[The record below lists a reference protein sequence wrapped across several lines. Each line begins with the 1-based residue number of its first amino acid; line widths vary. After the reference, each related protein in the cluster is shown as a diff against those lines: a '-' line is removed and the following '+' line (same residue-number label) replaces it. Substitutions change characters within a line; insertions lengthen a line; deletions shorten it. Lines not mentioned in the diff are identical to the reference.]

1 MLQATPPQWTV
12 DATSS
17 SVELGVR
24 HLLTIVR
31 GRFERFSI
39 DLSLDT
45 TRWALSSVSAM
56 IDVASI
62 DTGLALRDD
71 HLRELFDVKRC
82 PYATFKSRSVDRD
95 GSVLH
100 VGGDLTLRGRTRS
113 IEVRAVVA
121 SISERRAVIDASFH
135 LSREAF
141 GVCWSAPVE
150 LTSGVADVVDVSL
163 RVVAV
168 R

>member
-1 MLQATPPQWTV
+1 MLQPTAPQWML

-17 SVELGVR
+17 RVEVAVR
-24 HLLTIVR
+24 HLLTTVH
-31 GRFERFSI
+31 GRFERFSV
-39 DLSLDT
+39 DLSVDAA
-45 TRWALSSVSAM
+45 RWPLSSVSAM

-82 PYATFKSRSVDRD
+82 PYATFTSHSVDREGD
-95 GSVLH
+95 MLRVN
-100 VGGDLTLRGRTRS
+100 GDLTLRGRTRS
-113 IEVRAVVA
+113 VEVRAVA
-121 SISERRAVIDASFH
+121 AMSERRIVFDASFR

-150 LTSGVADVVDVSL
+150 LTSGVADVVDVSM